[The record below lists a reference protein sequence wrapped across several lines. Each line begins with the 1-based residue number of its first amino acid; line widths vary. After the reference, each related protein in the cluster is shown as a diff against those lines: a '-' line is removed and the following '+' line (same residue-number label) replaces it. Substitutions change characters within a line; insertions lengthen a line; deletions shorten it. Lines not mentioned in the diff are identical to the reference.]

1 MVLSVLRLTPRGI
14 ETNNVCHRHRQI
26 IGGRRA
32 ADGIV
37 AIAMCALTV

>member
-14 ETNNVCHRHRQI
+14 ETKNVCQRRLQI
-26 IGGRRA
+26 IGGRRV